1 MFSAILGNLFK
12 DKPDQDRF
20 ARKFM
25 DAVRS
30 NGYPHELAYE
40 ADTFRIRHAN
50 GSYFNLHNAYHAYM
64 SAPRGQQRKALQS
77 FSSLLGIHEKDEAM
91 SWEQAR
97 PLLRPL
103 VRSIT
108 QLEEIN
114 LHHAEQDGWDAA
126 SMQLQYRRLS
136 EECVELLAVDH
147 PDHTA
152 TLTRGPEEGWNVDF
166 DQALAIARANLRQS
180 PDEPF
185 VEVVPGVYQAAWGDA
200 YDSSRAL
207 LPDLLHRVPVA
218 GLPVFM
224 LATRDVLLVTGE
236 GDLQGQAQMLDLAAN
251 AFADGRVI
259 SWEVL
264 RYDDGQ
270 LHAHVLADAGLRERQ
285 RQLRLE
291 LDADAYALQKQ
302 LLERVHQK
310 HEEDVFVASFMVHSE
325 DRVSLC
331 AWTDG
336 VASSLPRT
344 DRLVLVMPVD
354 DGEAETLMV
363 DWEQAQL
370 VLGHLLREDTRH
382 IHPPRYLTLG
392 FPDAETRA
400 RLHAI

>member
-152 TLTRGPEEGWNVDF
+152 TLTRGPEEGWDVDF

-185 VEVVPGVYQAAWGDA
+185 VEIMPGVYQAAWGDA

-291 LDADAYALQKQ
+291 LDADAYVLQKQ

-363 DWEQAQL
+363 DWEQAQS

-400 RLHAI
+400 RLQAI

>member
-152 TLTRGPEEGWNVDF
+152 TLTRGPEEAWGVDF
-166 DQALAIARANLRQS
+166 DQALTIARANLRQS

-270 LHAHVLADAGLRERQ
+270 LHAHVLADVGLREQQ

-363 DWEQAQL
+363 DWEQAQP

-400 RLHAI
+400 RLQAI

>member
-152 TLTRGPEEGWNVDF
+152 TLTRGPEEGWDVDF

-185 VEVVPGVYQAAWGDA
+185 VEIMPGVYQAAWGDA

-270 LHAHVLADAGLRERQ
+270 LHAHVLADAGLREQQ

-363 DWEQAQL
+363 DWEQAQP

-400 RLHAI
+400 RLQAI